1 MNNRKHIYR
10 FLFFLIGLF
19 SISTLIA
26 EAQVNFKAS
35 APATV
40 VEGDQFRLSYILNE
54 DGKDLRLPDIPD
66 FDILFGP
73 STSTSFSQRTV
84 NGKTTSERSVTY
96 TYILVPK
103 KTGIFTIEPA
113 SINVKGSN
121 YQSNSLTIEV
131 LPPDKN
137 SSQGGSGGS
146 RNESGAPSTSSAT
159 VSESDAFIRAIVSSN
174 SPFEQQGFTVTFRLY
189 TTLNVVNFGRI
200 QFPEFEGFMVEEI
213 EMPSNQQLKM
223 ERYNGR
229 NYYTADL
236 RKTLLFP
243 QRSGQITIPSGS
255 IEMVFS
261 VPSGRSVSTFFGS
274 QELMADVKKNIVTNP
289 LNINVKPLPG
299 DKPLNYSNAVGTFT
313 FSPSI
318 SSTEVKANEA
328 ITLRLEISG
337 TGNMKLLRNPEVQ
350 FPNNFE
356 VYDPVVTN
364 SLNVTTNGLTGIR
377 VVEYMA
383 IPRYEGAYTIPSVEF
398 GYFDLNSNSYKT
410 LSTPEYELKIAK
422 GDPGSVSASNFV
434 NQQDVKVEQDIR
446 FLKTGEPS
454 FVSMSNFFVG
464 SISYWLWYII
474 PFLLLIFYIIIN
486 RKKTKDN
493 ANVALM
499 RNKKATKI
507 AIKRLK
513 LAEKYLREHNK
524 ESFYDEVLRAIW
536 GYFSD
541 KLAIPVAQ
549 LSKDN
554 IEAEL
559 LNNGI
564 SSELANNFMNILDTC
579 EFARYAQVESDAEM
593 DRIYNDTL
601 DAIGQMENRLKK
613 RKANKLPMLSTL
625 LLLIVVLVTPSLLAQ
640 DTDIIEESENTSVI
654 SIEEGGDNNIALS
667 AAEAYRG
674 GDFKRSVDLYETV
687 IKESISNNLVSPQLY
702 YNLGNAYFRDNQ
714 LGKAI
719 LNYERALLLDPGDND
734 IRHNLRFANNRK
746 VDRITPAGDIFIS
759 NWFKAIRNLYSS
771 NAWAV
776 IAIIS
781 FVLSVIFFATYLF
794 VSVLW
799 VRKTA
804 FYTFIVLFLLMIVFN
819 IFSFSQKREQ
829 IRGDNAIVMVGAAS
843 VNASPDVNSNEL
855 FELHEGTKVRVKS
868 SDGIWYEIEI
878 DNGSVGWTN
887 KDNIEII

>member
-103 KTGIFTIEPA
+103 KTGSFTIEPA

-121 YQSNSLTIEV
+121 YQSNSLAIEV

-146 RNESGAPSTSSAT
+146 GNESGAPSTSSAT

-223 ERYNGR
+223 ERYNGK

-446 FLKTGEPS
+446 FLKT
-454 FVSMSNFFVG
+454 
-464 SISYWLWYII
+464 WT
-474 PFLLLIFYIIIN
+474 IN
-486 RKKTKDN
+486 
-493 ANVALM
+493 L
-499 RNKKATKI
+499 
-507 AIKRLK
+507 
-513 LAEKYLREHNK
+513 
-524 ESFYDEVLRAIW
+524 
-536 GYFSD
+536 
-541 KLAIPVAQ
+541 
-549 LSKDN
+549 
-554 IEAEL
+554 
-559 LNNGI
+559 
-564 SSELANNFMNILDTC
+564 C
-579 EFARYAQVESDAEM
+579 
-593 DRIYNDTL
+593 
-601 DAIGQMENRLKK
+601 
-613 RKANKLPMLSTL
+613 
-625 LLLIVVLVTPSLLAQ
+625 
-640 DTDIIEESENTSVI
+640 
-654 SIEEGGDNNIALS
+654 
-667 AAEAYRG
+667 
-674 GDFKRSVDLYETV
+674 
-687 IKESISNNLVSPQLY
+687 
-702 YNLGNAYFRDNQ
+702 
-714 LGKAI
+714 
-719 LNYERALLLDPGDND
+719 
-734 IRHNLRFANNRK
+734 
-746 VDRITPAGDIFIS
+746 
-759 NWFKAIRNLYSS
+759 
-771 NAWAV
+771 
-776 IAIIS
+776 
-781 FVLSVIFFATYLF
+781 
-794 VSVLW
+794 
-799 VRKTA
+799 
-804 FYTFIVLFLLMIVFN
+804 
-819 IFSFSQKREQ
+819 
-829 IRGDNAIVMVGAAS
+829 
-843 VNASPDVNSNEL
+843 
-855 FELHEGTKVRVKS
+855 
-868 SDGIWYEIEI
+868 
-878 DNGSVGWTN
+878 
-887 KDNIEII
+887 